1 MACSGECTRKYYM
14 FHSPA
19 ARIKDIK
26 VQQAGAAEQPASNLS
41 NDNQQTITNTID
53 KACDKLKY
61 PGAPK
66 PPPAAAPVYDN
77 FGLPGRECEKDCVC
91 SRYKEPKRRTEVP
104 DDFSPVPF
112 KPFELTLGGTKYT
125 ISGSIEIKEVE
136 FAIGHCSVDFVA
148 EPLTLPGAGGG

>member
-41 NDNQQTITNTID
+41 NGNQQTIINTID
-53 KACDKLKY
+53 NACDKLKY

-66 PPPAAAPVYDN
+66 APPAAAPVYDN

-104 DDFSPVPF
+104 NDFSPVLSSRLSLRSAAPSTPSAAALRS
-112 KPFELTLGGTKYT
+112 KKSNLLSGIVRLT
-125 ISGSIEIKEVE
+125 S
-136 FAIGHCSVDFVA
+136 
-148 EPLTLPGAGGG
+148 LPSH